1 MYSHRKNWGE
11 VQPGTFDNVYSTCL
25 QSLNVSTVNG
35 LTEYFLHFE
44 VDTANHGLL
53 KYCGNTPKDCADDCF
68 SGVSINS
75 LKPYQQHQ
83 PSSSTVSTTSK
94 TTNSTGHGKV
104 KKMKKNKKVK
114 KISNDW
120 NPIVCSNFLL
130 FSNTF
135 IVKAIVCAYSYLYD
149 MYHFP

>member
-1 MYSHRKNWGE
+1 MYSHPKNWGE
-11 VQPGTFDNVYSTCL
+11 VQPGTFDNVYSKCL

-35 LTEYFLHFE
+35 RTEYFLHFE

-53 KYCGNTPKDCADDCF
+53 KYCGNTPKNCADDCF

-104 KKMKKNKKVK
+104 KKIKNDGKFKKMKKDRNVK
-114 KISNDW
+114 KISND
-120 NPIVCSNFLL
+120 
-130 FSNTF
+130 
-135 IVKAIVCAYSYLYD
+135 
-149 MYHFP
+149 